1 MARKTTWL
9 FGFGNSSNFCD
20 FHFEFFWVTSRIVYK
35 KFKFNTQN
43 HDFMERLVKRKN
55 GASKGNAKL
64 KPRKRKEQDEVVYAL
79 TDIKETVVTENY
91 YQPIPLNILKN
102 YLPSVMVVE

>member
-9 FGFGNSSNFCD
+9 FDFGNYSNFCD
-20 FHFEFFWVTSRIVYK
+20 FHFDFLWATSSIEYK

-64 KPRKRKEQDEVVYAL
+64 KPRKQKEDEQIAYLL
-79 TDIKETVVTENY
+79 TDVKETVVTENF
-91 YQPIPLNILKN
+91 YQPIPLSILKKFM
-102 YLPSVMVVE
+102 PEGMMK